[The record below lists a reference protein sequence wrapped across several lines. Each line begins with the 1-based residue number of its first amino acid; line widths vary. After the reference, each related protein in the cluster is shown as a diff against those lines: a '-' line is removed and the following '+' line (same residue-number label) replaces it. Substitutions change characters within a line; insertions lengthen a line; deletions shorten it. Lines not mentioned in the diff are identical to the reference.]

1 MQVYLPIA
9 EMAVQAETILMV
21 SGLVG
26 FLSGVFGI
34 GGGFL
39 TTPFLIFIGIPPAIA
54 VGTQTSQMV
63 ASSTAGVLGHFKKAH
78 VDVKVGLF
86 MLSGG
91 LVGSVVGTGIFAL
104 LKSLGQI
111 DFVISFFYI
120 ILLGVIGV
128 LMLSESVKS
137 LFFKPKGMRKTF
149 HSQKTAPMTG
159 NLPFKTRFPRSNLY
173 VSVLVPLGLGFVG
186 GILVSVLGIGGGFL
200 LVPAMIYILGM
211 PTALVVGTSLFQMVF
226 TTAFSTMMHAGINQT
241 VDVTLAVVLIVGGVI
256 GAQIGVSFARFIKG
270 VTARLVL
277 ALIVLAV
284 CLQLI
289 GQMFLEPDELYST
302 FVLAGAG

>member
-21 SGLVG
+21 SGVVG

-39 TTPFLIFIGIPPAIA
+39 TTPFLIFMGIPPAIA

-63 ASSTAGVLGHFKKAH
+63 ASSTAGVLGHLKKAH

-91 LVGSVVGTGIFAL
+91 LVGSLVGTGIFAV

-111 DFVISFFYI
+111 DFVISLFYI

-137 LFFKPKGMRKTF
+137 MFFKAGGMKKTF
-149 HSQKTAPMTG
+149 HSQKTAPITG
-159 NLPFKTRFPRSNLY
+159 HLPFKMRFPRSNLY
-173 VSVLVPLGLGFVG
+173 VSAIVPLGLGFVG

-211 PTALVVGTSLFQMVF
+211 PSMLVVGTSLFQMVF
-226 TTAFSTMMHAGINQT
+226 TTAFSTMMHAGINHT
-241 VDVTLAVVLIVGGVI
+241 VDVTLAIVLIVGGVI
-256 GAQIGVSFARFIKG
+256 GAQIGVSFARFIK
-270 VTARLVL
+270 LS
-277 ALIVLAV
+277 LIH
-284 CLQLI
+284 I
-289 GQMFLEPDELYST
+289 
-302 FVLAGAG
+302 

>member
-9 EMAVQAETILMV
+9 EMAVNAETILVV

-63 ASSTAGVLGHFKKAH
+63 ASSTAGVLGHLKKGH
-78 VDVKVGLF
+78 VDVKIGAF

-91 LVGSVVGTGIFAL
+91 LVGSLVGTGIFAL

-111 DFVISFFYI
+111 DFVISLFYI
-120 ILLGVIGV
+120 ILLGIIGV

-137 LFFKPKGMRKTF
+137 LFFASGGMKKTF
-149 HSQKTAPMTG
+149 NTQKTTVFMG
-159 NLPFKTRFPRSNLY
+159 HLPCLLY
-173 VSVLVPLGLGFVG
+173 
-186 GILVSVLGIGGGFL
+186 
-200 LVPAMIYILGM
+200 
-211 PTALVVGTSLFQMVF
+211 TSD
-226 TTAFSTMMHAGINQT
+226 AA
-241 VDVTLAVVLIVGGVI
+241 
-256 GAQIGVSFARFIKG
+256 
-270 VTARLVL
+270 
-277 ALIVLAV
+277 
-284 CLQLI
+284 
-289 GQMFLEPDELYST
+289 DE
-302 FVLAGAG
+302 